1 MACFD
6 MKTNLP
12 QGEWP
17 WGSPSFKSLG
27 PHKIELIFK
36 AFSWGFELVI
46 TDIDA
51 LVLREP
57 FAFMARCL
65 GIGIGLG
72 LGLGLTLTLT
82 LTLT

>member
-36 AFSWGFELVI
+36 ALSWGFELVI

-57 FAFMARCL
+57 FAFMARW
-65 GIGIGLG
+65 LG
-72 LGLGLTLTLT
+72 LG
-82 LTLT
+82 